1 MTIKIGSR
9 TSKLAL
15 KQVEIAMKSIRVS
28 NFEIVEVDTQGDK
41 RSRENKVQFDKK
53 NFVEDIDNL
62 IVDKKIDIAVHSAKD
77 MPAVSNFSDLDEIY
91 ISNDLV
97 QGDEKYNSRNDILIF
112 RESMDPVFERNMK
125 IGTSSLRRKLQSKF
139 FLEATEIANLNGN
152 VDTRIKK
159 LNEGEYDCIIL
170 AKAGCERLK
179 LNLNYLEL
187 EHLTSISQGS
197 ICLRFNKE
205 SEEIHKLLGPLNDD
219 VMKSKINECNHFL
232 NLIDADCNSAVAV
245 DYRDDVLQA
254 EVYGK
259 KEFIK
264 FSALNAKDAF
274 KRFEELDGLR
284 LLNEHNWYKSKK
296 YF

>member
-53 NFVEDIDNL
+53 NCVEDIDNL
-62 IVDKKIDIAVHSAKD
+62 IVDKKIDIAIHSAKE
-77 MPAVSNFSDLDEIY
+77 MPAVSNFSDLEEIY

-219 VMKSKINECNHFL
+219 VMKRKINECNHFL

-284 LLNEHNWYKSKK
+284 LLNEHN
-296 YF
+296 

>member
-112 RESMDPVFERNMK
+112 RENVDPVFERNMK

-139 FLEATEIANLNGN
+139 FLEAEEIANLNGN

-219 VMKSKINECNHFL
+219 VMKRKINECNHFL

-264 FSALNAKDAF
+264 FPALNAKDAF
-274 KRFEELDGLR
+274 RRFEELDGLR
-284 LLNEHNWYKSKK
+284 LLNEHN
-296 YF
+296 